1 MKPDF
6 KNMTKIDLRAFVIAH
21 PDDKEAFHV
30 FVDRFTAEASPET
43 FAGSQ
48 SQSEIEVL
56 IRQKVQGLGMSQ

>member
-6 KNMTKIDLRAFVIAH
+6 KNMTRADLRAYIITH
-21 PDDKEAFHV
+21 PDDKEAFYA

-43 FAGSQ
+43 FAVSQ
-48 SQSEIEVL
+48 SQSELEKL